1 MTENEIIEA
10 CVDLD
15 LKHEAEEVFA
25 ELGLS
30 ATEAITLFYR
40 QVILHQGLPFG
51 MRLPNVDT
59 VNALQQARDGV
70 GLTEYA
76 GINSLKAELG

>member
-1 MTENEIIEA
+1 MTENEIIQA
-10 CVDLD
+10 HVDLD
-15 LKHEAEEVFA
+15 LKREAEEIFA

-40 QVILHQGLPFG
+40 QVILHQGMPFD
-51 MRLPNVDT
+51 MRLPNADT
-59 VNALQQARDGV
+59 VQTLREAGV
-70 GLTEYA
+70 AVNLTEYG